1 MTRYVARPIE
11 VEAMQ
16 WTGDNTREVKEWLQ
30 QIVTHVG
37 YLGPAE
43 VKDLGIFLTK
53 KSTPKWIW
61 HQHVLDNDAI
71 DALIWDHLHQAY
83 DPVLVGHFIICG
95 TQHEFYPCDP
105 DVFERKY
112 EAR

>member
-1 MTRYVARPIE
+1 MTRYVSRPIE

-30 QIVTHVG
+30 QIITHIG
-37 YLGPAE
+37 YTGPK
-43 VKDLGIFLTK
+43 VDGIALFLTR

-61 HQHVLDNDAI
+61 NQHAPMQNEAI
-71 DALIWDHLHQAY
+71 DALIWDTTHEAY
-83 DPVLVGHFIICG
+83 DPVKVGHFIIMG
-95 TQHEFYPCDP
+95 TQGEFYPCDP